1 MRAQAW
7 VQKSP
12 HGFGAN
18 ISAME
23 TSPAVRAVRGATT
36 VEADTPETITVRVQ
50 ELLLTLME
58 RNNLHLDDIISV
70 IFTATQDLTSMF
82 PATASRE
89 IGFGDVPLLC
99 AAEIPVPGS
108 MPKCVR
114 VMVHTYT
121 HLSRTQLR
129 HTYLHGARVLRDD
142 LPG

>member
-1 MRAQAW
+1 
-7 VQKSP
+7 
-12 HGFGAN
+12 
-18 ISAME
+18 ME